1 MIVCAVGEDP
11 FLEGIALP
19 LSNHPSVAATNEH
32 CIDCHGRDADLSHHQ
47 PHIIHYPPYLGFP
60 HNELVMTIPFLSM
73 TVLMIIFILLPIP
86 TSLQT
91 GSKVLAM
98 LVAA

>member
-1 MIVCAVGEDP
+1 MTSQTVTYFDRK
-11 FLEGIALP
+11 
-19 LSNHPSVAATNEH
+19 
-32 CIDCHGRDADLSHHQ
+32 IDCHGIDADLSHHQ